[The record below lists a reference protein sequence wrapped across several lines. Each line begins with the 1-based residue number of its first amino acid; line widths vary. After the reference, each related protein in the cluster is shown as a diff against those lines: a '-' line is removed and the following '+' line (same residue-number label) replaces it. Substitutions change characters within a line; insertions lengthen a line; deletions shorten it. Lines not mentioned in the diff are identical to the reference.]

1 MRIILISLLVLST
14 NAFAEEGVDQAVSI
28 TEKECKKL
36 IRLNSFSSADYVPG
50 VDMRGNKVVSADVDD
65 GRKLDLP
72 KEITFS
78 LGIDIAEKYNLG
90 SGFYGKAD
98 LGEVKVKGR
107 HVYWNGKKL
116 HQSEHDKALAACRQ
130 QYGEK

>member
-1 MRIILISLLVLST
+1 MRILLFLFLTLST
-14 NAFAEEGVDQAVSI
+14 NAFAQEGMEQAVSI

-36 IRLNSFSSADYVPG
+36 IRLNSFNSAEYVPG
-50 VDMRGNKVVSADVDD
+50 VDMRGNKVVPADLEN

-72 KEITFS
+72 DEITFS
-78 LGIDIAEKYNLG
+78 LGIDIAEKYDLG
-90 SGFYGKAD
+90 PGFYGKAD

-116 HQSEHDKALAACRQ
+116 HQSEHDKALAACRE